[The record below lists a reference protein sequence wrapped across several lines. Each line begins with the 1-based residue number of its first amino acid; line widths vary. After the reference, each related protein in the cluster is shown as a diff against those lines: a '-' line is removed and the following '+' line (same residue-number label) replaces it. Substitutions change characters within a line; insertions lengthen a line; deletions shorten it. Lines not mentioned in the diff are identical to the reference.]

1 MNITFVLPKVSRYPV
16 GGYKMIFEYANRLAE
31 RGHNLSVVFLNDRL
45 MEKYRIH
52 PMIRKRIARI
62 ITGIEPRWFNLNHK
76 INKISS
82 FFTDG
87 TYKADIV
94 IATAVETVE
103 LVKNRFNCK
112 KVYFI
117 QGYEIW
123 NIEKEKLYNTYAV
136 NMKKIVIAGWLKEF
150 VDQYSPQPAVVI
162 KNPVDLKIYREVIP
176 HKKRKKH
183 SIALLYNE
191 MPEKG
196 FNCAYKTL
204 VEVKNRYPD
213 LEVFMFGRR
222 AYSEKLPDW
231 IYYTANASQKE
242 TVEIYNKANVFLC
255 TSIEEGFG
263 LTGLEAMA
271 CGCVLIST
279 GYRGVYEY
287 AQDGVNALISSV
299 NDVHQLVEN
308 ISKVFQ
314 NDELCASLIA
324 ESRKTCKLFD
334 WNDAVDLFEK
344 TILE

>member
-1 MNITFVLPKVSRYPV
+1 MSRYPV
-16 GGYKMIFEYANRLAE
+16 GGYKMTFEYANRLKE
-31 RGHNLSVVFLNDRL
+31 RGHDISIVFLNDRF
-45 MEKYRIH
+45 MEKYKI
-52 PMIRKRIARI
+52 PKIIRKRIAGI

-76 INKISS
+76 INKVSS
-82 FFTDG
+82 FFADG
-87 TYKADIV
+87 TYKADVV
-94 IATAVETVE
+94 IATAAQTVE
-103 LVKNRFNCK
+103 LVKNRFDCK

-123 NIEKEKLYNTYAV
+123 DVGKEKLYETYSI
-136 NMKKIVIAGWLKEF
+136 NMKKIVIADWLKEF
-150 VDQYSPQPAVVI
+150 VDKHSFQQAIVI
-162 KNPVDLKIYREVIP
+162 KNPVDSKIYHEVIP

-196 FNCAYKTL
+196 FNCAYKTII
-204 VEVKNRYPD
+204 EVKNIYPD
-213 LEVFMFGRR
+213 LEVFMFGRKD
-222 AYSEKLPDW
+222 YPGKLPDW
-231 IYYTANASQKE
+231 IHYTMNASQNK

-255 TSIEEGFG
+255 TSVEEGFG

-287 AQDGVNALISSV
+287 AQDGVNAMISSV
-299 NDVHQLVEN
+299 NDVDQLVEN

-314 NDELCASLIA
+314 NDELCVSLIA
-324 ESRKTCKLFD
+324 EGKKTCRLFEWD
-334 WNDAVDLFEK
+334 NAIDLFEK